1 MRRVFPILLVVVG
14 LTVMPV
20 GICEAG
26 ERKHTVAAGESA
38 SAIAKTYYGDFDL
51 TPLLLAYNGRAKPDL
66 QPGEVL
72 RVPYCEVHRVKRGD
86 SWSALSHRYL
96 KGKSNYAVVA
106 ELNGMLPEKPLQPG
120 DEIVF
125 PVFLDHRLERGE
137 TLGALAERYY
147 GQTSLGRLLQESNV
161 LDNPRR
167 LSVGETVQIPLL
179 DFKLTAAVKKA
190 EKIETAQVKKPE
202 PKQKKPAP
210 MPLPETPAE
219 PPVRFPG
226 ELRSARELFQA
237 GEYEKSRTVLE
248 SIRKDVGSRSPA
260 AEQAEHAGLLA
271 FVYVAFDLSAEA
283 CEVYGSI
290 ADLPPARELDPDM
303 VSPRI
308 RETLSG
314 CSSH

>member
-1 MRRVFPILLVVVG
+1 MSRVFPTLLVVLG
-14 LTVMPV
+14 LTVMLIGV
-20 GICEAG
+20 CEAG

-38 SAIAKTYYGDFDL
+38 SAIAKTYYGDFEL
-51 TPLLLAYNGRAKPDL
+51 TPLLLAFNGRAKPDL
-66 QPGEVL
+66 QPGETL
-72 RVPYCEVHRVKRGD
+72 RIPYCEVHRVKRGD

-147 GQTSLGRLLQESNV
+147 GQPSLGRLLQESNV

-179 DFKLTAAVKKA
+179 DFKLTAPVKAK
-190 EKIETAQVKKPE
+190 KIETAQVKKPE
-202 PKQKKPAP
+202 PVQKKPEP
-210 MPLPETPAE
+210 KPPEQPAE
-219 PPVRFPG
+219 PPVRFAR
-226 ELRSARELFQA
+226 ELSSARELFQA
-237 GEYEKSRTVLE
+237 GEFEESRNLLE
-248 SIRKDVGSRSPA
+248 SIRGDIGSSSPA

-290 ADLPPARELDPDM
+290 ADLPPARELDPEM

-314 CSSH
+314 CSSE